1 MPYQDLEVGS
11 TNTSDSGSGS
21 GSGFSWGGFL
31 EGLYTN
37 YQDRKDR
44 KNEIDA
50 AQDFADKT
58 KFDPYNI
65 TSPVG
70 SVAFD
75 DGSGVSKFSPE
86 MQAIF
91 DDLFDQYTNYS
102 DRLKSYDADAS
113 HQALNDKSYNLL
125 RPQQNQ
131 ERLARENRLR
141 SQGMLYSKGGSGHLS
156 DVDAQH
162 DAQNLAVDISNWD
175 KVRADENSL
184 LTGQTQTLTDIFNMG
199 NQLSGLFNTGG
210 NLGSSASSANY
221 NAYADLE
228 AAKAA
233 PGVKWGGFNNN
244 SNNPHAIDINNL
256 GKAWDSFVGL
266 FTPEEKKTTTPSTI
280 TTNTNR
286 VDDGVYGL

>member
-1 MPYQDLEVGS
+1 MSHVTGHDNSGYA
-11 TNTSDSGSGS
+11 SDSGS

-86 MQAIF
+86 MQVVF

-102 DRLKSYDADAS
+102 DRLKNYDADAS
-113 HQALNDKSYNLL
+113 HQARNDKSYSLL
-125 RPQQNQ
+125 RPQQDQ
-131 ERLARENRLR
+131 ERLATANRR
-141 SQGMLYSKGGSGHLS
+141 RAQGMLFSKGGAGELS
-156 DVDAQH
+156 SLGGRH

-175 KVRADENSL
+175 KERAYENSL
-184 LTGQTQTLTDIFNMG
+184 LTGQTQSLTDIFNMG
-199 NQLSGLFNTGG
+199 NQLSGLFSTGG
-210 NLGSSASSANY
+210 NLGSFASTNNY
-221 NAYADLE
+221 KAYADLE
-228 AAKAA
+228 AANAA
-233 PGVKWGGFNNN
+233 PGVKWGGIKNDP
-244 SNNPHAIDINNL
+244 NNPNAIDINNL

-266 FTPEEKKTTTPSTI
+266 FTPEEKKTIAPTSP
-280 TTNTNR
+280 TNVGNPMN
-286 VDDGVYGL
+286 YK

>member
-1 MPYQDLEVGS
+1 MAHYIGHQETQS
-11 TNTSDSGSGS
+11 SNN
-21 GSGFSWGGFL
+21 SGFSWGGFL
-31 EGLYTN
+31 EGLYNN

-44 KNEIDA
+44 KNEIGA
-50 AQDFADKT
+50 AQDFADQT

-86 MQAIF
+86 MQVVF

-102 DRLKSYDADAS
+102 DRLKNYDADAS
-113 HQALNDKSYNLL
+113 HQALNDKSYSLL
-125 RPQQNQ
+125 RPQQDQ

-141 SQGMLYSKGGSGHLS
+141 SQGMLYSKGGAGNLSG
-156 DVDAQH
+156 VDAGH

-184 LTGQTQTLTDIFNMG
+184 LTGQTQSLTDIFNMG
-199 NQLSGLFNTGG
+199 NQLSGLFSTGG

-221 NAYADLE
+221 QAYADLE
-228 AAKAA
+228 AANAA
-233 PGVKWGGFNNN
+233 PGVRWGGIKNDP
-244 SNNPHAIDINNL
+244 NNPNAIDVNKL
-256 GKAWDSFVGL
+256 VSDGWDYVSDYATGL
-266 FTPEEKKTTTPSTI
+266 LTPKKKPSTI

-286 VDDGVYGL
+286 YNDGAYGL